1 MQQEQYHRPRIG
13 FALGDQAGIGPEIV
27 LKLLQRPHLYDL
39 CEPVI
44 VGNYELLCRM
54 ARRINPDYLLTPLS
68 PEEATRADWTEL
80 SQHGVPV
87 VNIDGDVDHVILG
100 MVNTAAGWIAY
111 HSIAEGYHLLEGGAI
126 EGLILAP
133 VTKEAISKCGCGYH
147 SEYEILAAC
156 AGVAETQTIVKGGG
170 ILRASVVGHIPFR
183 DILRTLTEQRVAE
196 TGRRLAA
203 AIRSVSGAEPRIL
216 VAALNTCEEDTLGE
230 EERELILPAIRTLQ
244 NEGLAVS
251 GPLPADTLLPRA
263 QAERCNGILYM
274 YHDQGNIAMKTQ
286 MFQTTA
292 CIYTNVPYPILSPGH
307 GSALDIA
314 DLGVANPTNIAYVLT
329 VLTDLLRAQRRGDGG
344 DARAPAV

>member
-1 MQQEQYHRPRIG
+1 MMHQEQYRRPRIG

-44 VGNYELLCRM
+44 IGNFELLCRM
-54 ARRINPDYLLTPLS
+54 ARRINPDYLFTPLR
-68 PEEATRADWTEL
+68 PEEAERGRWQERGV
-80 SQHGVPV
+80 SGVPV
-87 VNIDGDVDHVILG
+87 VDIDGDVDHVILG

-111 HSIAEGYHLLEGGAI
+111 HSIVEGYRLLECGVI

-156 AGVAETQTIVKGGG
+156 AGVPETQTIVKGGG
-170 ILRASVVGHIPFR
+170 LLRASVVGHIPFR
-183 DILRTLTEQRVAE
+183 DILRTLSTQRVEE

-203 AIRSVSGAEPRIL
+203 MIRSVSGEEPRIL
-216 VAALNTCEEDTLGE
+216 AAALNSCEDGALGE
-230 EERELILPAIRTLQ
+230 EEREIILPALRRLQ
-244 NEGLAVS
+244 EEGIAVS
-251 GPLPADTLLPRA
+251 GPLPADTLLALA
-263 QAERCNGILYM
+263 QAERYNGILYM
-274 YHDQGNIAMKTQ
+274 YHDQGNIAMKAQ

-292 CIYTNVPYPILSPGH
+292 CIYTNVPYLILSPGH

-314 DLGVANPTNIAYVLT
+314 DLGVANPTNISYVLT
-329 VLTDLLRAQRRGDGG
+329 VLTDLLAGRRQQEGHPEEPS
-344 DARAPAV
+344 A